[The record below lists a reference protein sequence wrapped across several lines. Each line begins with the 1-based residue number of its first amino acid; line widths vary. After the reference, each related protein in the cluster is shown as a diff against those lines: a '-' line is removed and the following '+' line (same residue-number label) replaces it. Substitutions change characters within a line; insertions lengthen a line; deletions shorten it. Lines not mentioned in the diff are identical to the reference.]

1 MSYKKILDTSGRLD
15 AKTCHAVYSDSTTQ
29 TSASATAAYPS
40 TILTVK
46 KISK

>member
-1 MSYKKILDTSGRLD
+1 MGKILTDSNGRLD